1 MGIRLNKNPPTICR
15 NSRPQQMHL
24 FFLNPA
30 NMVFINYLW
39 WVKRFFDGAKIAAQ
53 YVTMCHIEIFFLKIG
68 VFLEGEE
75 VGDGAV
81 EDGVGAGGYFLWG
94 HVDGEAFCGIDAEF
108 GGVALGVENGAG

>member
-1 MGIRLNKNPPTICR
+1 M
-15 NSRPQQMHL
+15 
-24 FFLNPA
+24 
-30 NMVFINYLW
+30 
-39 WVKRFFDGAKIAAQ
+39 FFDGAKIVAQ
-53 YVTMCHIEIFFLKIG
+53 HVTMCHIEIFFLKIG

-94 HVDGEAFCGIDAEF
+94 HVDGEAFCGVDAKF